1 MTVILNKNMHFMV
14 YIHNLKK
21 IKFQKFKV
29 LKSIKK
35 LETFLNQI
43 TTLCAYS

>member
-1 MTVILNKNMHFMV
+1 MHFMV

-35 LETFLNQI
+35 VRDFFKPNYYNMRI
-43 TTLCAYS
+43 